1 MDTEF
6 LETAEGLIHL
16 ISIGI
21 VAEDGREYY
30 AVNADCPLEL
40 ASPWVQQ
47 HVVGQLHRSLSI
59 PIRTLSKPALR
70 DEVRAFIQAG
80 GREPEFWG
88 YIVAYDW
95 VVFCQLFGEWS
106 NMPEDWPKYCRDLR
120 QWADFLGKPPL
131 PPQNEGSHHAL
142 WDARWNRQAWEFLDA
157 LARQRG

>member
-59 PIRTLSKPALR
+59 PIRTLSKSA
-70 DEVRAFIQAG
+70 
-80 GREPEFWG
+80 
-88 YIVAYDW
+88 
-95 VVFCQLFGEWS
+95 
-106 NMPEDWPKYCRDLR
+106 
-120 QWADFLGKPPL
+120 
-131 PPQNEGSHHAL
+131 H
-142 WDARWNRQAWEFLDA
+142 
-157 LARQRG
+157 